1 MCADWGIDSMGE
13 YPELEVPTAMATASL
28 TRRRGDA
35 EKDAERSKREMGVRG
50 SIAAFAGWDTETAEE
65 TEVRSA
71 GGFDFGG
78 NPVAPAPV
86 SPLPPLYHVLTFSKA
101 FSASFS
107 APPRLRV
114 KYTACSRAVLIGMAA
129 LGLLAQSDVE
139 RQLETAVYRETVM
152 GDVPAAIGMY
162 RALLAEKGIARPVAA
177 RALWQ
182 LGQCQEKLGQRR
194 EAHATYSR
202 VAREFASESAIAA
215 QARGKLAGWSD
226 ALPGPRNLRFEE
238 GDPGKTP
245 PAWFVPQV
253 EKVSGS
259 LAELRRKGCRSSA
272 GCAVVIAPATAA
284 APDSVGNLM
293 QSFRAAAYRGKTVRL
308 RAWVR
313 VEAGGPGDRAQMWL
327 RVDRPNGK
335 VGFLEDMDGRPVRPA
350 EWTSCEIVAE
360 IDGDAQ
366 FVDFGVK
373 SMGRSRVWVDDVSF
387 EIVPEEQVT
396 AVRNAIAR
404 IYARTEATLIAFRFS
419 GTEAVATVRKAA
431 QQDAF
436 TLVELSRDTWTRGE
450 NGWELSEHVP
460 LSRGYETAAP
470 DPEVVHAVAEDL
482 KQYAVPLNGL
492 EPFRT
497 TAVCVVVHRA
507 DLAEGSGEHVLAAA
521 GMSQWVLDLGSVPG
535 GTALGRWLGEPHL
548 FHGQPGTLAK
558 SCAALV
564 FLEANQ
570 ASKN

>member
-1 MCADWGIDSMGE
+1 MGKYAASQEFFSTQRRIGTSFARIGIRARALLVGLM
-13 YPELEVPTAMATASL
+13 
-28 TRRRGDA
+28 
-35 EKDAERSKREMGVRG
+35 
-50 SIAAFAGWDTETAEE
+50 AFA
-65 TEVRSA
+65 
-71 GGFDFGG
+71 
-78 NPVAPAPV
+78 
-86 SPLPPLYHVLTFSKA
+86 
-101 FSASFS
+101 
-107 APPRLRV
+107 
-114 KYTACSRAVLIGMAA
+114 
-129 LGLLAQSDVE
+129 LLAQSDGE
-139 RQLETAVYRETVM
+139 RQLETAVYRETVL
-152 GDVPAAIGMY
+152 GEVPAAIGMY
-162 RALLAEKGIARPVAA
+162 RAMLAQKGIARPVAA

-194 EAHATYSR
+194 EAHATYAR
-202 VAREFASESAIAA
+202 VVREYAAESGIAA

-245 PAWFVPQV
+245 PGWFVPQV

-259 LAELRRKGCRSSA
+259 LAELRRKGCRSSG

-335 VGFLEDMDGRPVRPA
+335 VGFLEDMDGRPVRAA

-373 SMGRSRVWVDDVSF
+373 SMGRGRVWVDDVSF
-387 EIVPEEQVT
+387 DIVPEEQVT

-404 IYARTEATLIAFRFS
+404 SYARIDATLTAFRFS
-419 GTEAVATVRKAA
+419 GTEAVATAR
-431 QQDAF
+431 QTTPQGGF

-450 NGWELSEHVP
+450 DGWKLTEHVP

-470 DPEVVHAVAEDL
+470 DPETVRAVAEDV
-482 KQYAVPLNGL
+482 KQFAVPLNGL
-492 EPFRT
+492 EPFR
-497 TAVCVVVHRA
+497 ASAGCVAIHRA

-521 GMSQWVLDLGSVPG
+521 GIAQWVLNLRDVPAGS
-535 GTALGRWLGEPHL
+535 ALGRWLGEPHL

-558 SCAALV
+558 SCDALV

-570 ASKN
+570 APKN

>member
-1 MCADWGIDSMGE
+1 MM
-13 YPELEVPTAMATASL
+13 MAL
-28 TRRRGDA
+28 
-35 EKDAERSKREMGVRG
+35 
-50 SIAAFAGWDTETAEE
+50 
-65 TEVRSA
+65 
-71 GGFDFGG
+71 
-78 NPVAPAPV
+78 
-86 SPLPPLYHVLTFSKA
+86 
-101 FSASFS
+101 
-107 APPRLRV
+107 
-114 KYTACSRAVLIGMAA
+114 A
-129 LGLLAQSDVE
+129 LWAQSDAE

-162 RALLAEKGIARPVAA
+162 RALAAEKGIARPVAA

-194 EAHATYSR
+194 EAHTTYSR
-202 VAREFASESAIAA
+202 VAREYASESGIAA
-215 QARGKLAGWSD
+215 LARGKLAGWSD

-245 PAWFVPQV
+245 PGWFVPQV

-259 LAELRRKGCRSSA
+259 LAEVRRKGCRSNE

-335 VGFLEDMDGRPVRPA
+335 VGFMEDMDGRPVRAA

-360 IDGDAQ
+360 IDSDAQ

-396 AVRNAIAR
+396 AVRNAITR
-404 IYARTEATLIAFRFS
+404 IYARTEAVLTAFRFS
-419 GTEAVATVRKAA
+419 GTEAVATTRKATPEGG
-431 QQDAF
+431 F
-436 TLVELSRDTWTRGE
+436 TLVELSRDTWTRGD
-450 NGWELSEHVP
+450 NGWELTGHAP

-470 DPEVVHAVAEDL
+470 DPDTVHAVAEDL

-497 TAVCVVVHRA
+497 AAGCVAIHRA

-521 GMSQWVLDLGSVPG
+521 GMAQFVLDLGRVPG
-535 GTALGRWLGEPHL
+535 GSALGRWLAEPHL
-548 FHGQPGTLAK
+548 FGGQPGTLAK
-558 SCAALV
+558 SCDALV

-570 ASKN
+570 APKN

>member
-1 MCADWGIDSMGE
+1 MKFVKNNKGFEDSNAEASAENARTILFLSSLRLALRSLRLCVESARLVRAILPGM
-13 YPELEVPTAMATASL
+13 MAVT
-28 TRRRGDA
+28 
-35 EKDAERSKREMGVRG
+35 
-50 SIAAFAGWDTETAEE
+50 
-65 TEVRSA
+65 
-71 GGFDFGG
+71 
-78 NPVAPAPV
+78 
-86 SPLPPLYHVLTFSKA
+86 
-101 FSASFS
+101 
-107 APPRLRV
+107 
-114 KYTACSRAVLIGMAA
+114 
-129 LGLLAQSDVE
+129 LLAQGDAE

-162 RALLAEKGIARPVAA
+162 RALVAEKGIARPVAA

-202 VAREFASESAIAA
+202 VAREFAAESAIAA
-215 QARGKLAGWSD
+215 LARGKLAGWSD

-245 PAWFVPQV
+245 PGWFVPQV
-253 EKVSGS
+253 EKISGS

-373 SMGRSRVWVDDVSF
+373 SMGRSRVWVDEVSF

-396 AVRNAIAR
+396 AVRNAIGR
-404 IYARTEATLIAFRFS
+404 IYARSEASLTAFRFS

-431 QQDAF
+431 QQGAF
-436 TLVELSRDTWTRGE
+436 TLVEVSRDTWTRGE
-450 NGWELSEHVP
+450 NGWELTEHTP
-460 LSRGYETAAP
+460 LSRGYETATP
-470 DPEVVHAVAEDL
+470 DPEVVRQVAEDL

-492 EPFRT
+492 EAFRT
-497 TAVCVVVHRA
+497 AAGCVVVDRA

-521 GMSQWVLDLGSVPG
+521 GMPRWVLQLGSVPG

-548 FHGQPGTLAK
+548 FHGQPGTLARN
-558 SCAALV
+558 CDALV
-564 FLEANQ
+564 FLDAGGT
-570 ASKN
+570 AKN

>member
-1 MCADWGIDSMGE
+1 MLLGM
-13 YPELEVPTAMATASL
+13 AMAL
-28 TRRRGDA
+28 
-35 EKDAERSKREMGVRG
+35 
-50 SIAAFAGWDTETAEE
+50 
-65 TEVRSA
+65 
-71 GGFDFGG
+71 
-78 NPVAPAPV
+78 
-86 SPLPPLYHVLTFSKA
+86 
-101 FSASFS
+101 
-107 APPRLRV
+107 
-114 KYTACSRAVLIGMAA
+114 A
-129 LGLLAQSDVE
+129 LMAQSDAE

-162 RALLAEKGIARPVAA
+162 RALGAEKGIARPVAA

-194 EAHATYSR
+194 EAHATYAR
-202 VAREFASESAIAA
+202 VAREFASEGAIAA
-215 QARGKLAGWSD
+215 LARGKLAGWSD

-245 PAWFVPQV
+245 PGWFVPQV
-253 EKVSGS
+253 EKISGS

-373 SMGRSRVWVDDVSF
+373 SMGRSRVWVDGVSF

-404 IYARTEATLIAFRFS
+404 IYARTEASLTAFRFS

-431 QQDAF
+431 QQGAF

-450 NGWELSEHVP
+450 NGWELTEHMP

-470 DPEVVHAVAEDL
+470 DAEMVHEVAEDL
-482 KQYAVPLNGL
+482 RRYAVPLNGL
-492 EPFRT
+492 EAFR
-497 TAVCVVVHRA
+497 AAAGCVAIDRP
-507 DLAEGSGEHVLAAA
+507 DLAEGAGEHVLAAA
-521 GMSQWVLDLGSVPG
+521 GMAPWVLQLGSVPG
-535 GTALGRWLGEPHL
+535 GSALGRWLAEPHL
-548 FHGQPGTLAK
+548 FHGQPGTLTRN
-558 SCAALV
+558 CDALV
-564 FLEANQ
+564 FLEAGGV
-570 ASKN
+570 AKN

>member
-1 MCADWGIDSMGE
+1 M
-13 YPELEVPTAMATASL
+13 
-28 TRRRGDA
+28 
-35 EKDAERSKREMGVRG
+35 
-50 SIAAFAGWDTETAEE
+50 
-65 TEVRSA
+65 
-71 GGFDFGG
+71 
-78 NPVAPAPV
+78 
-86 SPLPPLYHVLTFSKA
+86 
-101 FSASFS
+101 
-107 APPRLRV
+107 
-114 KYTACSRAVLIGMAA
+114 LIGMAA
-129 LGLLAQSDVE
+129 FALLAQSDVE

-162 RALLAEKGIARPVAA
+162 RTLLAEKGIARPVAA

-202 VAREFASESAIAA
+202 VAREYAAESGIAA

-245 PAWFVPQV
+245 PGWFVPQV
-253 EKVSGS
+253 EKGSFS
-259 LAELRRKGCRSSA
+259 LAELRRKGCRSIA

-360 IDGDAQ
+360 IDDDAQ

-373 SMGRSRVWVDDVSF
+373 SMGRSRVWVDGVSF

-404 IYARTEATLIAFRFS
+404 IYARTEATLTAFRFS

-431 QQDAF
+431 QQDGF

-450 NGWELSEHVP
+450 NGWELTEHVP

-470 DPEVVHAVAEDL
+470 DPELVHAVAEDL

-521 GMSQWVLDLGSVPG
+521 GMAQWVLDLASVPD

-558 SCAALV
+558 SCHGLV

-570 ASKN
+570 APKN